1 MYNAQLKATVGA
13 MLRDI
18 GKILDDKSDNYSM
31 CGASFVEKN
40 SKITDDDILDQI
52 KYHQNEQLSGAV
64 KVSDYVYVSN
74 FANNVSSKLDGIK
87 SDDGKVVQPKLKP
100 LDSIFNTLN
109 GNDKKLTYNISRIGS
124 EEKINYPIKE
134 KNENKKLFEVAKA
147 DFKKVLNESN
157 SMEELSARLLT
168 VAEKNLSFVSAT
180 TKAEDT
186 KEISLYEH
194 MKMTAAIASSVR
206 RYMDENKITD
216 FKALMDKKS
225 DFINKNIFL
234 LYNMS
239 LSGVYNFIYTSE
251 DTNVIRELRARAF
264 YVEMLMNHSI
274 DTLLEKLGLT
284 RANLVYSCGENAYL
298 LLPNT
303 DEVKVIIDKFEKDIN
318 KWFIEY
324 HKIDLNMAFGYS
336 ECSANS
342 LCNSPIGS
350 YQKTISEVKNK
361 ILLDK
366 KRKYSAEDILKL
378 NSVLA
383 VDTDKECKICH
394 RMDNLISNDKCK
406 MCSEIE
412 NISDHI
418 IKRNLF
424 VVSDEDISDN
434 SLPLPF
440 NCYLSAMDKDKVNK
454 LEKDNKIRRVYSK
467 NELDINNPYIG
478 VWMADYNK
486 SDNLSELAK
495 KSAGIERIAVM
506 KINIDDLVKAFSN
519 GFENSKVKNQNG
531 YTTLSKEAELSNK
544 LSLFFKLYVNKILE
558 TPEFT
563 MAANKKAGDRNISVL
578 YSLGDDLL
586 IVGSWED
593 VVEFAVDLNRS
604 FERFTQ
610 GTLTLS
616 AGIDIY
622 PKDYPVSVMIR
633 KAKELENLSKNM
645 KGKNTVTITRED
657 NSYTWNDLDEKVFG
671 EKCKALEVFFK
682 NQDERGNRF
691 AYNILELFNNRE
703 EKINIARLAYTLAR
717 LEPQKPGNRKDE
729 KANKVYEEEIEN
741 YKKFSK
747 KTYEWIKNEEDSKQ
761 MRTAI
766 LLYVYNNRN
775 VVEG

>member
-1 MYNAQLKATVGA
+1 MYNARLKVTVGA

-52 KYHQNEQLSGAV
+52 KYHQNEQLSGAG

-74 FANNVSSKLDGIK
+74 FANNVSSKLEGIK
-87 SDDGKVVQPKLKP
+87 SDDGKVVQPKLKQ

-109 GNDKKLTYNISRIGS
+109 GNDKKFAYNMNKIGK

-147 DFKKVLNESN
+147 DFKKVLNESK
-157 SMEELSARLLT
+157 SMEELSTKLLT

-180 TKAEDT
+180 IKAEDT

-216 FKALMDKKS
+216 FKAFMDTKS
-225 DFINKNIFL
+225 DIMDNKLFL
-234 LYNMS
+234 LYNMN
-239 LSGVYNFIYTSE
+239 LSNVKEYIYTSE
-251 DTNVIRELRARAF
+251 NTGVVKEIRARAF
-264 YVEMLMNHSI
+264 YAEMLMEHSI
-274 DTLLEKLGLT
+274 DTLLEKIGLT
-284 RANLVYSCGENAYL
+284 RSNLVYSCGEGAYL

-303 DEVKVIIDKFEKDIN
+303 TEVKEIIDNFENEIN
-318 KWFIEY
+318 KWFIKY
-324 HKIDLNMAFGYS
+324 HKTDLYMAFGYS
-336 ECSANS
+336 ECSANN
-342 LCNSPIGS
+342 LCNSPVGS
-350 YQKTISEVKNK
+350 YRQTILEIENK
-361 ILLDK
+361 IATDK
-366 KRKYSAEDILKL
+366 MRKYSAEDILKL
-378 NSVLA
+378 NLDANTDS
-383 VDTDKECKICH
+383 DKECKVCH
-394 RMDNLISNDKCK
+394 RMDRLISDNKCK

-478 VWMADYNK
+478 LWVADYNK
-486 SDNLSELAK
+486 SNNLSELAK
-495 KSAGIERIAVM
+495 ESAGIKRLAVM
-506 KINIDDLVKAFSN
+506 KINIDDLGKAFSK
-519 GFENSKVKNQNG
+519 GFENNKIKNQNG
-531 YTTLSKEAELSNK
+531 YAKLSKTAALSNK

-558 TPEFT
+558 APEFT
-563 MAANKKAGDRNISVL
+563 MAANKKAKDRNISVI

-586 IVGSWED
+586 VIGSWED
-593 VVEFAVDLNRS
+593 VIEFSVDLNRS
-604 FERFTQ
+604 FEKFTQ

-622 PKDYPVSVMIR
+622 PKDYPFSVMIR
-633 KAKELENLSKNM
+633 KAKELEVMSKTN

-657 NSYTWNDLDEKVFG
+657 NSYIWNDLDKKVFG
-671 EKCKALEVFFK
+671 EKYKALEVFFK

-717 LEPQKPGNRKDE
+717 LEPQKIR
-729 KANKVYEEEIEN
+729 NKNDDKSNKEYENDLEN
-741 YKKFSK
+741 YRKFTK
-747 KTYEWIKNEEDSKQ
+747 KTYEWIKNKEDSKQ